1 MYPTMKPAHQSL
13 WDRCIERACS
23 VWTVEPTSKRHVML
37 TKTQDSTVEGMFY
50 FHTFPGRPN
59 SGIVM
64 ARRLRTDL

>member
-37 TKTQDSTVEGMFY
+37 TKTQDSIVEGMFY
-50 FHTFPGRPN
+50 F
-59 SGIVM
+59 
-64 ARRLRTDL
+64 

>member
-50 FHTFPGRPN
+50 FYTFPARPI
-59 SGIVM
+59 SSFVM
-64 ARRLRTDL
+64 ARTL